1 MGISIEVAR
10 KKLYSAYNIDVNKY
24 SNDET
29 MDKFEKN
36 LEGILSFSSNF
47 ILPVIVSGIISLLS
61 AIASSYFLHS
71 TAFGILFFIFSIPI
85 FLFGIGALSFAK
97 AVEGLFEGISFIL
110 GFSINITKDI
120 RSIISKENKATP
132 PTGDLMF
139 LVLYG
144 IVFPIVKK
152 TIRNRPFHRL
162 LYFIIQKCVQRGYR
176 NIKDDNAG
184 TENYSS
190 ADNGNRFSKVSEKVK
205 AISNTTVK
213 YTAKILKIL
222 GIIFICIGSTLI
234 GLQCLIFFIFIK

>member
-1 MGISIEVAR
+1 MGISIEAAR
-10 KKLYSAYNIDVNKY
+10 KKLYSAYNIDVDKY

-29 MDKFEKN
+29 MDKFGEN
-36 LEGILSFSSNF
+36 LEAILSFRSNF
-47 ILPVIVSGIISLLS
+47 ILPVIISGVIALLI

-97 AVEGLFEGISFIL
+97 AAEGLFEGISFIL
-110 GFSINITKDI
+110 GFSINVTKDI
-120 RSIISKENKATP
+120 RSIISKECKASP
-132 PTGDLMF
+132 QADDLTL

-152 TIRNRPFHRL
+152 TIRNNPLDNL

-176 NIKDDNAG
+176 KIKDDNAE
-184 TENYSS
+184 TETYSS
-190 ADNGNRFSKVSEKVK
+190 TDNGNRFFTVSEKVK
-205 AISNTTVK
+205 AISNTAVK

-222 GIIFICIGSTLI
+222 GISFICIGSILI
-234 GLQCLIFFIFIK
+234 GLQYLIFFIFAK